1 MHTKSRSFLEWQDV
15 RKSPTESPS
24 KPLIEI
30 KKQDAFKFLAALDAG
45 SIDLIISSPPYC
57 MGKVYESSINTADFL
72 EMHERLAPLLARAL
86 KNGGSLC
93 WQIGHHV
100 HNGVVTPLD
109 ALVYA
114 VFSKQKELLLRNRI
128 VWTFAH
134 GVHANRRFSGRHE
147 TVLWFT
153 KGDDYSF
160 NLDAVRVPQK
170 YPGKRHYKGPKKGE
184 FSGNPLGK
192 NPSDVWEIPNVKANH
207 IEKTKHPCQFPVAL
221 PQRLIR
227 ALVPEDGVVS
237 DPFLG
242 SGTSAVAA
250 CLEGR
255 RFVGCEIQQGYIDIA
270 RERVANA
277 KTKTPRFRP
286 AEKPIY
292 TPTAT
297 EAVARR
303 PAHFKV

>member
-1 MHTKSRSFLEWQDV
+1 
-15 RKSPTESPS
+15 
-24 KPLIEI
+24 
-30 KKQDAFKFLAALDAG
+30 
-45 SIDLIISSPPYC
+45 
-57 MGKVYESSINTADFL
+57 
-72 EMHERLAPLLARAL
+72 
-86 KNGGSLC
+86 
-93 WQIGHHV
+93 
-100 HNGVVTPLD
+100 
-109 ALVYA
+109 
-114 VFSKQKELLLRNRI
+114 
-128 VWTFAH
+128 
-134 GVHANRRFSGRHE
+134 
-147 TVLWFT
+147 VLWFT

-192 NPSDVWEIPNVKANH
+192 NPSDVWEIPNVKPNH